1 MADKISLG
9 EVLSQAAGN
18 KPTAAPTP
26 TPTPVVNN
34 TTTTEQPKVEAATAT
49 DKAADQ
55 LVQAKLAEP
64 TPATEVKPAEVKP
77 AEAKSTEVK
86 PAVET
91 KPEEKKDGKVNPMKE
106 IRDKY
111 AAEKAGKERIEALVQ
126 RYTAGTYE
134 FKLKEFM
141 KEGKMDYDA
150 MAAAMDKSDTVVKAE
165 AKGITPEVQA
175 EIERIDREK
184 VEIQKQKLQI
194 TMDRALNNLQ
204 QNMNIKGAD
213 VNNFFKDAMSVKKNP
228 YQWLAQGGDLQ
239 DLYILVYRDKL
250 LKQQIDTAVTQA
262 KGKWEEERARQTKVP
277 VANPAQPTQPK
288 PINNSGP
295 SLSDLLTQAAERKK

>member
-1 MADKISLG
+1 MAEQKMSLND
-9 EVLSQAAGN
+9 VLSKAAGN
-18 KPTAAPTP
+18 EPAPAPTSAPVTTAAP
-26 TPTPVVNN
+26 V
-34 TTTTEQPKVEAATAT
+34 EQPKAESTTTV

-64 TPATEVKPAEVKP
+64 TPAQPTAVTPAPATTEAKPAEVKP
-77 AEAKSTEVK
+77 TEG
-86 PAVET
+86 
-91 KPEEKKDGKVNPMKE
+91 KPEEKKDGKPNPMKE

-111 AAEKAGKERIEALVQ
+111 AAEKAGKEKIEALVQ

-141 KEGKMDYDA
+141 KEGKMDYEA
-150 MAAAMDKSDTVVKAE
+150 LAAAMDKSDTVVKAE

-175 EIERIDREK
+175 EIERIEKEK
-184 VEIQKQKLQI
+184 VEIQKQRLQI
-194 TMDRALNNLQ
+194 SMDRALTNLQ
-204 QNMNIKGAD
+204 QNMNIKGSE
-213 VNNFFKDAMSVKKNP
+213 VNNFFKDAMAVKKNP

-250 LKQQIDTAVTQA
+250 LKQQIDNAVTQA
-262 KGKWEEERARQTKVP
+262 KSKWEEERVRQAKVP

-288 PINNSGP
+288 PVNNNGV
-295 SLSDLLTQAAERKK
+295 SLSDLLAQAAERKK